1 MSLFQPAVL
10 HADYSIVCLR
20 LEQTEAKRVLY
31 VRKSMITLEQLK
43 ESSFYQFVEEEG
55 ELKNA
60 REMLRLLAAKRF
72 PGIKL
77 GEEVNRIRNL
87 EALKSLCL
95 EVYDLPNAE
104 MLQRR
109 ISELAQAELTIAS

>member
-1 MSLFQPAVL
+1 
-10 HADYSIVCLR
+10 
-20 LEQTEAKRVLY
+20 
-31 VRKSMITLEQLK
+31 
-43 ESSFYQFVEEEG
+43 
-55 ELKNA
+55 
-60 REMLRLLAAKRF
+60 
-72 PGIKL
+72 
-77 GEEVNRIRNL
+77 L